1 MLQVLAH
8 YRRYGSISPY
18 IICSLTDSLSA
29 IIFIILPLI
38 HSTILAYH
46 SLITHVTCIISALLS
61 DCFSQLNEYTTIETI
76 K

>member
-29 IIFIILPLI
+29 IIFTILPFTLPF
-38 HSTILAYH
+38 YH
-46 SLITHVTCIISALLS
+46 SLITHVTCSISALLS